1 MISAATVN
9 EVKRLLAQG
18 DLSQRDVARIAGV
31 GRSTVANIAAGR
43 WVNRPAPHASDDV
56 WLPRPNGSPM
66 RCPTCGGRVYMPC
79 LACHV
84 RELKAR
90 RHRRMRETT
99 CAST

>member
-1 MISAATVN
+1 MISVAIVN
-9 EVKRLLAQG
+9 EVKRLVAQG
-18 DLSQRDVARIAGV
+18 DLSQREIAHIAGV

-43 WVNRPAPHASDDV
+43 WVDRPSRPASDDV
-56 WLPRPNGSPM
+56 WLPRPGGSPL

-90 RHRRMRETT
+90 RVRRVRETP
-99 CAST
+99 CATT